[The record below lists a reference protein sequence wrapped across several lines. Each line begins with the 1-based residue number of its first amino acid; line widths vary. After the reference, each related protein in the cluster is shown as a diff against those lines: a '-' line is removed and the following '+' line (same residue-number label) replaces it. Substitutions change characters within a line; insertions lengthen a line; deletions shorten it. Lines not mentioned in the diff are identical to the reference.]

1 MKIYTPDD
9 LRKFSRS
16 KYVGCVIAAKHSRK
30 LHDTTKD
37 STQYIEN
44 KVTSESLEK
53 LCLGEMNYEIVSRAL
68 TKKKAKTIFTEKR

>member
-9 LRKFSRS
+9 LKKFSKS

-30 LHDTTKD
+30 LHDSTKD
-37 STQYIEN
+37 STQYLEN

-53 LCLGEMNYEIVSRAL
+53 LCSGDMNYEIVSRHM
-68 TKKKAKTIFTEKR
+68 TKKKPKTIFMEKR